1 MQLAYQ
7 TASRVEAAIVHGMS
21 AIEEHRPG
29 TWLAF
34 LLYGLLAYF
43 LNGLGAAT
51 ERLRSDLGVSR
62 GAVGLHATGFAA
74 GIVLGGLAGHR
85 LSRRIGRGPAVVT
98 GAAGMA
104 AGTVLL
110 VTGRLPTATI
120 GGTLV
125 MGASGSLLLIV
136 APAFL
141 ADRHGSRTGVVLAQA
156 NAVASLCGALAPFT
170 VGAALAV
177 GLGWR
182 AALVAGSVVL
192 LGVALAFRRAARER
206 APSPGGPFPDAT
218 GRERWLPRRY
228 WCWWATLVLVVSV
241 EFSFVFW
248 TAEELRVTAGAT
260 PAFAAGAVT
269 VFVLGM
275 AAGRLAGG
283 RLLRHTKGLTLLRS
297 GLVVTVLGFVLFW
310 SPHVLWPAL
319 VGLAVAGLGVA
330 MLYPVSLAEAIA
342 TAGGRSDLASGRAA
356 LASGVAIGA
365 APFALGWLA
374 DANGVHLAYLT
385 VPVLAAGAW
394 AASTLAVRSLQ
405 AG

>member
-1 MQLAYQ
+1 MD
-7 TASRVEAAIVHGMS
+7 TIEPRRS
-21 AIEEHRPG
+21 A

-43 LNGLGAAT
+43 LTALGAAT

-62 GAVGLHATGFAA
+62 GVVGLHATGFAA
-74 GIVLGGLAGHR
+74 GIVVGGLAGHR
-85 LSRRIGRGPAVVT
+85 LSRRIGRGGAVAT

-104 AGTVLL
+104 AGTTVL
-110 VTGRLPTATI
+110 VTGRLPPVTVA
-120 GGTLV
+120 GTLV
-125 MGASGSLLLIV
+125 MGLSGSLLLIV

-156 NAVASLCGALAPFT
+156 NAVASLCGALAPFM

-192 LGVALAFRRAARER
+192 LGVALAFRRAAGEQAPPPER
-206 APSPGGPFPDAT
+206 SPSGAT

-228 WCWWATLVLVVSV
+228 WYWWATLVLVVSV

-248 TAEELRVTAGAT
+248 TAEELRATAGAP
-260 PAFAAGAVT
+260 PALAAGAVT

-283 RLLRHTKGLTLLRS
+283 RLLRYTEGITLLRS
-297 GLVVTVLGFVLFW
+297 GLVLSVLGFVLFW

-374 DANGVHLAYLT
+374 DAHGVHLAYLI

-394 AASTLAVRSLQ
+394 AASALAVRRRT